1 MTGRHVE
8 LYVEGLTRSSAMLSK
23 YTAIAAFALSLG
35 YLAMPASAAPLA
47 SVTGARAGNDTS
59 ATEQIAYRRCWW
71 RNGHRHCRWVEEYG
85 YGPGV
90 NLYFRDGGRHHH
102 HR

>member
-1 MTGRHVE
+1 
-8 LYVEGLTRSSAMLSK
+8 MLWK
-23 YTAIAAFALSLG
+23 TTAIAAFALSLG
-35 YLAMPASAAPLA
+35 YLATPSSAAPLA

-71 RNGHRHCRWVEEYG
+71 RYGHRHCRWVEEYG

-90 NLYFRDGGRHHH
+90 NLYFRDGGRRHH